1 MEQLDLEID
10 NYNLEDILRLF
21 KLDYEFGEQ
30 DMKRAKQVVL
40 KTHPDKSKL
49 DPKFFLF
56 YSKAYKVL
64 YQMHEFKNK
73 QAKSIENSN
82 TDYQSIVFGH
92 GPSKGG
98 NGSQYEEQ
106 DDYSKKK
113 ALQKFLDKNSKLK
126 EVKHFNQWFNE
137 EFEKNKIQNDEERNG
152 YGDWFRSSD
161 ENEIFEN
168 NKNQKQMSMAT
179 MQEEFM
185 KKKQEIR
192 SRAMVVHQEVNETY
206 YNESINTCNIMGDA
220 PEEYSSG
227 LFSQLPYQDLRKA
240 HVESVI
246 PITEEDYHSIPKFK
260 NENEY
265 RIHRS
270 SQEQNA
276 KPLSEIQ
283 AQEYLSRREKESER
297 MAAKRAYEL
306 AKQAEIVKE
315 NNKQFWRNILTLQ

>member
-1 MEQLDLEID
+1 MEELDLNIEH
-10 NYNLEDILRLF
+10 YNLEDLLHLF
-21 KLDYEFGEQ
+21 KLDYEFGEPE
-30 DMKRAKQVVL
+30 MKRAKQIVL

-64 YQMHEFKNK
+64 YQMYEFKNK

-82 TDYQSIVFGH
+82 TDYLSAVLSSNGN
-92 GPSKGG
+92 G
-98 NGSQYEEQ
+98 NGSEYQEQ

-113 ALQKFLDKNSKLK
+113 ALQKFLDKNKQLK
-126 EVKHFNQWFNE
+126 EVKNFNHWFNE
-137 EFEKNKIQNDEERNG
+137 QFEKNKIQNEEERNG
-152 YGDWFRSSD
+152 YGDWFRLGD
-161 ENEIFEN
+161 LNDTEI
-168 NKNQKQMSMAT
+168 KQTSMAT
-179 MQEEFM
+179 MQQEFM

-192 SRAMVVHQEVNETY
+192 SQVMVVHKDISEVY
-206 YNESINTCNIMGDA
+206 YTQNINTTNIAGEA

-246 PITEEDYHSIPKFK
+246 PVTEEDYYAVPKFK

-270 SQEQNA
+270 TQEQNA
-276 KPLSEIQ
+276 KPLSELQ
-283 AQEYLSRREKESER
+283 AQEYLDKRTKESNI
-297 MAAKRAYEL
+297 MASKRAYEL

-315 NNKQFWRNILTLQ
+315 NNKKFWKNILTLK